1 MNYKIDQY
9 FQNVYQEAAENR
21 KPQSVSKADL
31 SSMLGDFQEKKS
43 SRPPEILE
51 TKELSAYRRERYVF
65 HYTDDRPGPV
75 YVLTPDNGAK
85 RHPAVLALH
94 GHGYGS
100 REIAGLT
107 ESGEED
113 EEGSGIHRHFAAL
126 LASRGFKVF
135 APEIIGFGD
144 RRLDEDKRR
153 SRPKSCYKMGAQLLS
168 VGKTLA
174 GLRVQEARLLLDDM
188 AAFPDVNENGPG
200 IMGFSGG
207 GLIAAYTAALDERI
221 QAAVLSGFV
230 NTYQESLW
238 PVEHCLDNYVPGL
251 LSGAELPAYIGL
263 TAPRPL
269 FIESGSRDPLFPL
282 EGARKAVEVLG
293 DIYENQRA
301 AGQLEWEPFDGAHEV
316 RAGRCVSW
324 LHEHLSFQ

>member
-1 MNYKIDQY
+1 MNYKTDEY
-9 FQNVYQEAAENR
+9 FHNVYQEAEESR
-21 KPQSVSKADL
+21 ETQSVNKAAL
-31 SSMLGDFQEKKS
+31 ASMLGDFQEKKS
-43 SRPPEILE
+43 GRPPEMLE

-75 YVLTPDNGAK
+75 YVLTPKNGEE

-107 ESGEED
+107 ENGEED
-113 EEGSGIHRHFAAL
+113 EEGSGIHRQFAAL

-153 SRPKSCYKMGAQLLS
+153 DRPKSCYKMAAQLLS

-188 AAFPDVNENGPG
+188 ATFPDVNESGPG

-207 GLIAAYTAALDERI
+207 GLIAAYTAALDERV

-230 NTYQESLW
+230 NIYKESLW
-238 PVEHCLDNYVPGL
+238 PMEHCLDNYVPGL

-263 TAPRPL
+263 AAPRPL
-269 FIESGSRDPLFPL
+269 FIESGQRDPIFPL
-282 EGARKAVEVLG
+282 KGAEKAVEMLR
-293 DIYENQRA
+293 DIYQNQQA
-301 AGQLEWEPFDGAHEV
+301 AGELEWEPFDGAHEV
-316 RAGRCVSW
+316 RAVRCVSW
-324 LHEHLSFQ
+324 LREHLSSH